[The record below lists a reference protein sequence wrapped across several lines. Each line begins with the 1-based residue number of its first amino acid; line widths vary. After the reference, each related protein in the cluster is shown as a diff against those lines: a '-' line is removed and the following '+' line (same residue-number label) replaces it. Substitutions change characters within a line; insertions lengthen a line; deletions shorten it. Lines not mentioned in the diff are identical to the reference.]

1 MQVSHRLFE
10 LTNTLKMA
18 FVPSRDDK
26 RLAHNVIA
34 GIAVSVI
41 LYSVSFVLVS
51 VPKMLVSIS
60 ALMPV
65 KIRCKF
71 EKECL
76 LCLVPTLM
84 FLSFVGMT

>member
-60 ALMPV
+60 ALMSV
-65 KIRCKF
+65 KDQMQI
-71 EKECL
+71 
-76 LCLVPTLM
+76 
-84 FLSFVGMT
+84 